1 MIHKITT
8 STLTYY
14 EYRESSFSLL
24 AFSLCELL
32 RDLKVVHGLETTFFN
47 FNLN

>member
-8 STLTYY
+8 PTLTYY
-14 EYRESSFSLL
+14 EYETVSFSLL
-24 AFSLCELL
+24 AFSLRDLL
-32 RDLKVVHGLETTFFN
+32 RDLKAVHNLETPFFN